1 MKYEFIYILLMIN
14 VLAYVMMWMDK
25 RAAIHRKSRISERTL
40 FIFAIVGGSLGIWLG
55 TRVPLF
61 HKAAKSKFTIG
72 IPIIILIQFGLI
84 FYYFSYK

>member
-25 RAAIHRKSRISERTL
+25 RAAIQKKSRISEKTF

-72 IPIIILIQFGLI
+72 IPFLILVQSCFI